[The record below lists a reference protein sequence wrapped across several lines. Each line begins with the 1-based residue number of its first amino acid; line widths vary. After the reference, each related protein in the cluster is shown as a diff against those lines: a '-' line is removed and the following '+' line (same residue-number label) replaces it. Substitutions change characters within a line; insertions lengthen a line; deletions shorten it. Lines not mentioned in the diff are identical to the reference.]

1 MKFELTFKVVL
12 LFSYQGFQLSLAK
25 AFIFYHITLFLSRT
39 FLKKT
44 FFIFFRRFL
53 FFAMLTFIYYHMIF
67 NLSRSFFVFFQ
78 DSCHF
83 SFKNEFLMCNAYYII
98 IIAELRQA
106 FFGDFFIFSESTR
119 YCIFSV
125 FLSFTLHIRLVEL
138 LFFYQHLNINNIN
151 LQKQHRI
158 FLKFFQKDSSL

>member
-1 MKFELTFKVVL
+1 MSDQGPEPLVLFLSLLLYLGFELSFRSMDFPADITLRKTRMKFELTFKVVL

-25 AFIFYHITLFLSRT
+25 SFIFYHITLFLSRT

-53 FFAMLTFIYYHMIF
+53 LFAMRTFIYYHMIF

-78 DSCHF
+78 DFYHF
-83 SFKNEFLMCNAYYII
+83 SFKNVFLMCNAYYII

-106 FFGDFFIFSESTR
+106 FFEDFFILSTSTR
-119 YCIFSV
+119 YCTFFV
-125 FLSFTLHIRLVEL
+125 FL
-138 LFFYQHLNINNIN
+138 
-151 LQKQHRI
+151 
-158 FLKFFQKDSSL
+158 